1 MISFCPEEKFEEK
14 ILLYFEVCFKFFPSS
29 AEVFERF
36 GEKRWGLCC
45 QNRVL
50 NVHGNNSRERFLP
63 KKPLFFLSISDFQP
77 IIFGRCIFFHLRT
90 STNFFVISFEARMS
104 KLYSKCAEEL
114 FEEMINFEKLILFI
128 FFLKLIKNLSAFYRK
143 IFQRECK

>member
-1 MISFCPEEKFEEK
+1 MIS
-14 ILLYFEVCFKFFPSS
+14 IYL
-29 AEVFERF
+29 
-36 GEKRWGLCC
+36 GEKLDEKVFLFWRLL
-45 QNRVL
+45 QVL
-50 NVHGNNSRERFLP
+50 PIFSRNFWAFRRKKMGAVLSKPFFKCPAKISRERFFP